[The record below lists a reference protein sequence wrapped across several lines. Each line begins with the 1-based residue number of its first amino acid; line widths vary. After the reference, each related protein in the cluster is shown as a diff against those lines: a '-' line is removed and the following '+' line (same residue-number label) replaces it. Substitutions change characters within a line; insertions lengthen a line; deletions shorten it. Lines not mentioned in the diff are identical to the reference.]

1 MCTLPN
7 RLKQNPRLIQREM
20 SDGRASL
27 VLEYYLGRSESP
39 VYDADGKHAVYE
51 SGAMKGKLKYKVHHL
66 RKKEALSLYISVH
79 PRSAQDRRQNR
90 NTLILAEKIRFEKE
104 QEMLEDRKGYRL
116 KREKESSFIRF
127 SSSTAT
133 TRHLHCR

>member
-39 VYDADGKHAVYE
+39 VYDADGNHAVYE

-79 PRSAQDRRQNR
+79 PRSALRAALRLIKAR
-90 NTLILAEKIRFEKE
+90 NFAVCEIVAKFAGDGIP
-104 QEMLEDRKGYRL
+104 QH
-116 KREKESSFIRF
+116 
-127 SSSTAT
+127 TA
-133 TRHLHCR
+133 

>member
-1 MCTLPN
+1 MSRLPN

-51 SGAMKGKLKYKVHHL
+51 SGAMKGKPKYKVHHL

-79 PRSAQDRRQNR
+79 PP
-90 NTLILAEKIRFEKE
+90 TFP
-104 QEMLEDRKGYRL
+104 G
-116 KREKESSFIRF
+116 SSGP
-127 SSSTAT
+127 
-133 TRHLHCR
+133 H